1 MSLFLVRHAKAGK
14 RSQWDTDDS
23 LRPLVAEG
31 VRQAEV
37 IAESIAP
44 LHPTALFSSPY
55 VRCMQ
60 TLEPLSRATGLH
72 VAPHDLLAEGV
83 DFSRTVEWMHTL
95 ADGAVMCSHGDVIPE
110 VIDALERRG
119 MEVSGFRESRKGS
132 VWILDRLD
140 DQFTAGHAWPPPHLE
155 KLSQQALS

>member
-14 RSQWDTDDS
+14 RSQWDDDDS

-31 VRQAEV
+31 VRQSEV
-37 IAESIAP
+37 IAEAIAP

-55 VRCMQ
+55 LRCMQ
-60 TLEPLSRATGLH
+60 TLEPLGKAVGLSV
-72 VAPHDLLAEGV
+72 VAHQSLAEGV
-83 DFSRTVEWMHTL
+83 DFIGTVDWMHTL

-132 VWILDRLD
+132 VWVLERRDNAFIG
-140 DQFTAGHAWPPPHLE
+140 GHAWPPPRFE
-155 KLSQQALS
+155 

>member
-14 RSQWDTDDS
+14 RSQWDDDDS

-31 VRQAEV
+31 VRQSEV
-37 IAESIAP
+37 IAEAIAP
-44 LHPTALFSSPY
+44 LHPTALFSSPFL
-55 VRCMQ
+55 RCVQ
-60 TLEPLSRATGLH
+60 TLEPLGKAVGLPV
-72 VAPHDLLAEGV
+72 VAHELLAEGIDFIGTV
-83 DFSRTVEWMHTL
+83 DWMHTL

-132 VWILDRLD
+132 VWVLERHNNV
-140 DQFTAGHAWPPPHLE
+140 FTGGHAWPPPRFE
-155 KLSQQALS
+155 

>member
-14 RSQWDTDDS
+14 RSQWDDDDS

-31 VRQAEV
+31 VRQSEV
-37 IAESIAP
+37 IAEAIAP
-44 LHPTALFSSPY
+44 LHPTALFSSPFL
-55 VRCMQ
+55 RCVQ
-60 TLEPLSRATGLH
+60 TLEPLSKAAGLPV
-72 VAPHDLLAEGV
+72 VAHELLAEGV
-83 DFSRTVEWMHTL
+83 DFIGTVDWMHTL

-132 VWILDRLD
+132 VWVLERHNNE
-140 DQFTAGHAWPPPHLE
+140 FTGGHAWPPPRFE
-155 KLSQQALS
+155 

>member
-14 RSQWDTDDS
+14 RSQWEGDDS

-37 IAESIAP
+37 IAESIALLQP
-44 LHPTALFSSPY
+44 SALYSSPF
-55 VRCMQ
+55 VRCVQ
-60 TLEPLSRATGLH
+60 TLEPLAKATGLSVVKH
-72 VAPHDLLAEGV
+72 ELLAEGV
-83 DFSRTVEWMHTL
+83 NFTGTVDWMHTL

-132 VWILDRLD
+132 VWVLERRKDAFIG
-140 DQFTAGHAWPPPHLE
+140 GHAWPPPRFE
-155 KLSQQALS
+155 

>member
-14 RSQWDTDDS
+14 RSKWEDDDT
-23 LRPLVAEG
+23 LRPLVEEG
-31 VRQAEV
+31 LRQAHV

-44 LHPTALFSSPY
+44 LKPTALFSSPFL
-55 VRCMQ
+55 RCVQ
-60 TLEPLSRATGLH
+60 TLEPLGKAVGLPV
-72 VAPHDLLAEGV
+72 VAHELLAEGV
-83 DFSRTVEWMHTL
+83 NFIGTVDWMHTL

-132 VWILDRLD
+132 VWVLERRDNAFIG
-140 DQFTAGHAWPPPHLE
+140 GHAWPPPRFE
-155 KLSQQALS
+155 

>member
-14 RSQWDTDDS
+14 RSQWDDDDS

-31 VRQAEV
+31 VRQSEV
-37 IAESIAP
+37 IAEAIAP
-44 LHPTALFSSPY
+44 LQPTALFSSPY

-60 TLEPLSRATGLH
+60 TLESLSNATGLQ
-72 VAPHDLLAEGV
+72 VAPHELLAEGV
-83 DFSRTVEWMHTL
+83 DFIRTVEWIHTL

-119 MEVSGFRESRKGS
+119 MEVNGFRESRKGS
-132 VWILDRLD
+132 VWVLDHLAGK
-140 DQFTAGHAWPPPHLE
+140 FTSGHAWPPPRFD
-155 KLSQQALS
+155 